1 MSFLYFVT
9 YCAPILIL
17 ILILNG
23 ELSSNEVLPR
33 AS

>member
-9 YCAPILIL
+9 YCAPIL